1 MKIGIPRALFYW
13 KNPFFWEEFF
23 KTLGEEV
30 VLSPETNKEIVFQG
44 TKMSDPETCFSM
56 KVFFGHV
63 LWLDKKADY
72 IFVPLLKTDH
82 SKLEYCPKFFGLPDL
97 AKILVETPILSEII
111 DQKKKSLE
119 KSLISI
125 GRKLKKDR
133 VAIKRAIEACLLLE
147 KNLAEKERESFSRK
161 IRSERKKLILI
172 SHPYNLYDNHINA
185 GLAKKLEDLNI
196 EPIFINEV
204 PEAILKNKSDI
215 KFHWEF
221 GKKMMQRADEIL
233 NYDISGAIEISSFQC
248 GCDAALKE
256 FIEKKFKQ
264 AKIPFLYLVIDEQAG
279 DAGLQTRLEAFVD
292 TLK

>member
-30 VLSPETNKEIVFQG
+30 VLSPKTNKEIVLLG
-44 TKMSDPETCFSM
+44 TKASDPETCFSM

-63 LWLDKKADY
+63 IWLEGKVDR
-72 IFVPLLKTDH
+72 IFVPLLKTDQ

-97 AKILVETPILSEII
+97 AKILVETPVLSEVI
-111 DQKKKSLE
+111 DQKRKPLE
-119 KSLISI
+119 KSLMSI
-125 GRKLKKDR
+125 GRALKKDR
-133 VAIKRAIEACLLLE
+133 QTINKAIEAALLSE
-147 KNLAEKERESFSRK
+147 KQLVEEEERSFFQKVKSNK
-161 IRSERKKLILI
+161 KKLILI
-172 SHPYNLYDNHINA
+172 SHPYNLYDDYINV
-185 GLAKKLEDLNI
+185 GMKEKLEALNI
-196 EPIFINEV
+196 EPIYINEV
-204 PEAILKNKSDI
+204 PEYFLKNESDI

-221 GKKMMQRADEIL
+221 GKKMMQKTNEIL

-256 FIEKKFKQ
+256 FIENKFKQ
-264 AKIPFLYLVIDEQAG
+264 AKVPFLYLVIDEQAG